1 MSNIAPHSSKQF
13 GVDRHFLRQDVIFG
27 PPGAHLV
34 VKWTKT
40 LQDHRSH
47 HVIQLPEISNPL
59 LCPVRAL
66 KKLIQSRPLPFHYPL
81 FPNNFPPYAQ
91 VKVLT
96 HKNIPTQG
104 HSFHAFRR
112 SGATLAFDNNVS
124 LQNIMSHGL
133 WRSSAV
139 WTYLQNASM
148 APPLSPT
155 LLLVAFLQA
164 SDGFG
169 VLKLSNIYNFKYS
182 QVLYI
187 IIFY

>member
-1 MSNIAPHSSKQF
+1 MSNIATHSTKQF
-13 GVDRHFLRQDVIFG
+13 SVDRHFLRQDVIFG

-59 LCPVRAL
+59 LCPIRAL
-66 KKLIQSRPLPFHYPL
+66 KKLLNSRPLPHHYPL
-81 FPNNFPPYAQ
+81 FANNFPPYTQ
-91 VKVLT
+91 VIDSHIRDALKKVLT

-139 WTYLQNASM
+139 LIYLQNASV
-148 APPLSPT
+148 PT
-155 LLLVAFLQA
+155 SIIPDTFA
-164 SDGFG
+164 SVIPSSF
-169 VLKLSNIYNFKYS
+169 
-182 QVLYI
+182 
-187 IIFY
+187 